1 MKQYKLLEGDGM
13 GYFNLHTGNMSL
25 DEAKEML
32 TRHQN
37 FFPET
42 DWIIE
47 EDEEEEKRKKRSY
60 NNRAVDGWEDLFNR

>member
-1 MKQYKLLEGDGM
+1 MKQYKLLEGDEM

-37 FFPET
+37 FFPEIV
-42 DWIIE
+42 WLIE
-47 EDEEEEKRKKRSY
+47 PHDEEEEKEEKNY
-60 NNRAVDGWEDLFNR
+60 NENAVDGWEDLF